1 MSPSRAWKE
10 IYMMSLKHIIMPE
23 SRILKQTKDT
33 QKTKGSIGSKFKGH
47 GSQLKKLLMSTPGT
61 IWATE

>member
-1 MSPSRAWKE
+1 
-10 IYMMSLKHIIMPE
+10 MMSLKHIIMPE